1 MGSTSSLYAAI
12 DLGSNSFHMLVVRE
26 VAGSIQ
32 TLTRI
37 KRKVRLA
44 AGLNSENALSNE
56 AMERGWQCLRLFA
69 ERLQDIPP
77 PQIRV
82 VATATLRLAVN
93 AGDFIA
99 KAQEIL
105 GCPVQVISGEE
116 EARLIYQG
124 VAHTTGG
131 ADQRLVVDIGG
142 ASTELVTGTGAQTT
156 SLFSL
161 SMGCV
166 TWLER
171 YFADRNLGQENFDA
185 AEKAAREVLRP
196 VADELRYHGWKV
208 CVGASGTVQAL
219 QEIMMAQGMDERITL
234 EKLQQ
239 LKQRAIHCGRLEELE
254 IDGLTLERALVFPS
268 GLAILIAIFTE
279 LNIQCMTL
287 AGGALREG
295 LVYGMLHLT
304 VEQDIR
310 SRTLR
315 NIQRRF
321 MIDIDQAQ
329 RVAKVAANFFE
340 QVENEWHLEAIS
352 RDLLISA
359 CQLHEIGLSVDFKQA
374 PQHAA
379 YLVRNLDL
387 PGFTPA
393 QKKLLATLL
402 LNQTNPVDLSSLHQQ
417 NAVPPRVA
425 EQLCRLLRLA
435 IIFANRRRDDLVPE
449 MTLQANHELL
459 TLTLPQGWL
468 TQHPLGK
475 EIIDQ
480 ERILEKYGVTPNQ
493 LIDVKALMGDSSD
506 NIPGVP
512 GIGEKTAL
520 SLIAQFSSL
529 EGVYQHLENPAV
541 KASVKRKLEEGKELL
556 QYTNK
561 SISTISTFLCLFSQT
576 KIRNLIR

>member
-1 MGSTSSLYAAI
+1 MKCMSSTSLYAAI

-32 TLTRI
+32 TLSRI

-44 AGLNSENALSNE
+44 AGLNSDNALSAD

-77 PQIRV
+77 VQIRV

-93 AGDFIA
+93 ADEFLA
-99 KAQEIL
+99 KAREIL

-131 ADQRLVVDIGG
+131 EDRRLVVDIGG

-171 YFADRNLGQENFDA
+171 YFADRNLTKENFEL
-185 AEKAAREVLRP
+185 AEDAAREVLRP
-196 VADELRYHGWKV
+196 ITDTLNYHGWKV

-234 EKLQQ
+234 AKLQQ
-239 LKQRAIHCGRLEELE
+239 LKQRAIQCGRLEELE
-254 IDGLTLERALVFPS
+254 IEGLTLERALVFPS
-268 GLAILIAIFTE
+268 GLAILIAIFSE

-295 LVYGMLHLT
+295 LVYGMLHLS
-304 VEQDIR
+304 VDQDIR

-321 MIDIDQAQ
+321 MIDTEQAQ
-329 RVAKVAANFFE
+329 RVSHLAA
-340 QVENEWHLEAIS
+340 HLVNQLDDSWELESLS
-352 RDLLISA
+352 RELLASA
-359 CQLHEIGLSVDFKQA
+359 CALHEIGLSVDFKRA

-379 YLVRNLDL
+379 YLVSNLDL

-402 LNQTNPVDLSSLHQQ
+402 LNQTNAIDLSSLHQQ
-417 NAVPPRVA
+417 NAVKPRVA
-425 EQLCRLLRLA
+425 EHLCRLLRLA
-435 IIFANRRRDDLVPE
+435 ILFASRRRDDLLP
-449 MTLQANHELL
+449 AIGL
-459 TLTLPQGWL
+459 TVDGEKLMLTLPDEWL
-468 TQHPLGK
+468 ESHPLGR
-475 EIIDQ
+475 EMVEQ
-480 ERILEKYGVTPNQ
+480 ECQWQSYVHWPLEV
-493 LIDVKALMGDSSD
+493 A
-506 NIPGVP
+506 
-512 GIGEKTAL
+512 
-520 SLIAQFSSL
+520 
-529 EGVYQHLENPAV
+529 
-541 KASVKRKLEEGKELL
+541 
-556 QYTNK
+556 
-561 SISTISTFLCLFSQT
+561 
-576 KIRNLIR
+576 

>member
-1 MGSTSSLYAAI
+1 MLSSTSLYAAI

-44 AGLNSENALSNE
+44 AGLSSDNVLSSE

-69 ERLQDIPP
+69 ERLQDIPHA
-77 PQIRV
+77 QITV

-93 AGDFIA
+93 AVDFIA

-131 ADQRLVVDIGG
+131 DDRRLVVDIGG
-142 ASTELVTGTGAQTT
+142 ASTELVTGTGAQAT

-171 YFADRNLGQENFDA
+171 YFADRNLGKENFDE
-185 AEKAAREVLRP
+185 AENAAREVLRP
-196 VADELRYHGWKV
+196 VMDELRYHGWKV

-234 EKLQQ
+234 AKLQQ
-239 LKQRAIHCGRLEELE
+239 LKQRAIQCGRLEELE
-254 IDGLTLERALVFPS
+254 IEGLTLERALVFPS

-295 LVYGMLHLT
+295 LVYGMLHLS
-304 VEQDIR
+304 VDQDIR
-310 SRTLR
+310 NRTLR
-315 NIQRRF
+315 NVQRRF
-321 MIDIDQAQ
+321 LVDIDQAG
-329 RVAKVAANFFE
+329 RVSQLASRFADQVAN
-340 QVENEWHLEAIS
+340 VWDLDPLS
-352 RDLLISA
+352 RDLLLSA
-359 CQLHEIGLSVDFKQA
+359 CALHEVGLSIDFKQA
-374 PQHAA
+374 PAHAA

-387 PGFTPA
+387 PGYTPA

-402 LNQTNPVDLSSLHQQ
+402 LNQTNAVDLSSLHQQ

-425 EQLCRLLRLA
+425 EHLCRLLRLA
-435 IIFANRRRDDLVPE
+435 ILFASRRRDDLLSAINLVADDE
-449 MTLQANHELL
+449 KL
-459 TLTLPQGWL
+459 TLTLPENWIDH
-468 TQHPLGK
+468 HPLGA
-475 EIIDQ
+475 EMIEQ
-480 ERILEKYGVTPNQ
+480 EYQWQSYVHWALE
-493 LIDVKALMGDSSD
+493 VK
-506 NIPGVP
+506 
-512 GIGEKTAL
+512 
-520 SLIAQFSSL
+520 
-529 EGVYQHLENPAV
+529 
-541 KASVKRKLEEGKELL
+541 
-556 QYTNK
+556 
-561 SISTISTFLCLFSQT
+561 
-576 KIRNLIR
+576 

>member
-1 MGSTSSLYAAI
+1 MRSSTSLYAAI

-44 AGLNSENALSNE
+44 AGLGADNRLSHE

-69 ERLQDIPP
+69 ERLQDIPHA
-77 PQIRV
+77 QVRV

-93 AGDFIA
+93 SHDFIA
-99 KAQEIL
+99 RAQEIL
-105 GCPVQVISGEE
+105 GCPVQIIKGEE

-142 ASTELVTGTGAQTT
+142 ASTELVTGVGAHAT

-171 YFADRNLGQENFDA
+171 FFTDRSLTRENFAA
-185 AEKAAREVLRP
+185 AEQAASEVLQP
-196 VADELRYHGWKV
+196 IVEDLRQHGWKI

-234 EKLQQ
+234 AKLQQ
-239 LKQRAIHCGRLEELE
+239 LKARAIACGRLEELE
-254 IDGLTLERALVFPS
+254 IEGLTLERALVFPS
-268 GLAILIAIFTE
+268 GLAILLAIFTR
-279 LNIQCMTL
+279 LNIECMTL

-295 LVYGMLHLT
+295 LVYGMLHLA
-304 VEQDIR
+304 VDQDIR
-310 SRTLR
+310 SRTLK

-321 MIDIDQAQ
+321 MVDTEQAE
-329 RVAKVAANFFE
+329 RVAQLADRFAEAVAQPWE
-340 QVENEWHLEAIS
+340 LDTLS
-352 RDLLISA
+352 RQLLRSA
-359 CQLHEIGLSVDFKQA
+359 CLLHEVGLSVDFKRA

-379 YLVRNLDL
+379 YLVSNLDL

-393 QKKLLATLL
+393 QKKLLSTLL
-402 LNQTNPVDLSSLHQQ
+402 LNQTNLADLSALHQQ

-425 EQLCRLLRLA
+425 DHLCRLLRLA
-435 IIFANRRRDDLVPE
+435 IIFASRRRDDLLPDIAIRAQGE
-449 MTLQANHELL
+449 TLS
-459 TLTLPQGWL
+459 LTLPEGWL
-468 TQHPLGK
+468 AAHPLGAELIEQESQWQSYVHWTL
-475 EIIDQ
+475 EI
-480 ERILEKYGVTPNQ
+480 E
-493 LIDVKALMGDSSD
+493 
-506 NIPGVP
+506 
-512 GIGEKTAL
+512 
-520 SLIAQFSSL
+520 
-529 EGVYQHLENPAV
+529 
-541 KASVKRKLEEGKELL
+541 
-556 QYTNK
+556 
-561 SISTISTFLCLFSQT
+561 
-576 KIRNLIR
+576 

>member
-1 MGSTSSLYAAI
+1 MSSTSLYAAI

-32 TLTRI
+32 TLSRI

-44 AGLNSENALSNE
+44 AGLNSDNALSAE

-77 PQIRV
+77 AQIRV

-93 AGDFIA
+93 ADEFLA
-99 KAQEIL
+99 KARDIL

-131 ADQRLVVDIGG
+131 EDQRLVVDIGG

-161 SMGCV
+161 PMGCV

-171 YFADRNLGQENFDA
+171 YFADRNLTKDNFGLAEN
-185 AEKAAREVLRP
+185 AAREVLRP
-196 VADELRYHGWKV
+196 ITDTLNYHGWKV

-234 EKLQQ
+234 AKLQQ
-239 LKQRAIHCGRLEELE
+239 LKQRAIQCGRLEELE
-254 IDGLTLERALVFPS
+254 IEGLTLERALVFPS
-268 GLAILIAIFTE
+268 GLAILIAIFSE
-279 LNIQCMTL
+279 LNIRCMTL

-295 LVYGMLHLT
+295 LVYGMLHLA
-304 VEQDIR
+304 VDQDIR

-321 MIDIDQAQ
+321 MIDTEQAQ
-329 RVAKVAANFFE
+329 RVGRLAADLVSQLDSYWE
-340 QVENEWHLEAIS
+340 LEPLS
-352 RDLLISA
+352 RDLLVSA
-359 CQLHEIGLSVDFKQA
+359 CALHEIGLSVDFKSA

-402 LNQTNPVDLSSLHQQ
+402 LNQTNAVDLSSLHQQ
-417 NAVPPRVA
+417 NAVKPRVA
-425 EQLCRLLRLA
+425 EHLCRLLRLA
-435 IIFANRRRDDLVPE
+435 ILFASRRRDDLLPSV
-449 MTLQANHELL
+449 
-459 TLTLPQGWL
+459 TLTAEDEKLMLRLPEGWL
-468 TQHPLGK
+468 ENHPLGS
-475 EIIDQ
+475 EMVEQ
-480 ERILEKYGVTPNQ
+480 ECQWQSYVHWALEV
-493 LIDVKALMGDSSD
+493 V
-506 NIPGVP
+506 
-512 GIGEKTAL
+512 
-520 SLIAQFSSL
+520 
-529 EGVYQHLENPAV
+529 
-541 KASVKRKLEEGKELL
+541 
-556 QYTNK
+556 
-561 SISTISTFLCLFSQT
+561 
-576 KIRNLIR
+576 

>member
-1 MGSTSSLYAAI
+1 
-12 DLGSNSFHMLVVRE
+12 
-26 VAGSIQ
+26 
-32 TLTRI
+32 
-37 KRKVRLA
+37 
-44 AGLNSENALSNE
+44 
-56 AMERGWQCLRLFA
+56 
-69 ERLQDIPP
+69 
-77 PQIRV
+77 
-82 VATATLRLAVN
+82 
-93 AGDFIA
+93 
-99 KAQEIL
+99 
-105 GCPVQVISGEE
+105 
-116 EARLIYQG
+116 
-124 VAHTTGG
+124 
-131 ADQRLVVDIGG
+131 
-142 ASTELVTGTGAQTT
+142 
-156 SLFSL
+156 
-161 SMGCV
+161 
-166 TWLER
+166 ER

-329 RVAKVAANFFE
+329 RVAKVAANFFD

-387 PGFTPA
+387 PGF
-393 QKKLLATLL
+393 
-402 LNQTNPVDLSSLHQQ
+402 
-417 NAVPPRVA
+417 
-425 EQLCRLLRLA
+425 
-435 IIFANRRRDDLVPE
+435 
-449 MTLQANHELL
+449 
-459 TLTLPQGWL
+459 
-468 TQHPLGK
+468 
-475 EIIDQ
+475 
-480 ERILEKYGVTPNQ
+480 
-493 LIDVKALMGDSSD
+493 
-506 NIPGVP
+506 
-512 GIGEKTAL
+512 
-520 SLIAQFSSL
+520 
-529 EGVYQHLENPAV
+529 
-541 KASVKRKLEEGKELL
+541 
-556 QYTNK
+556 
-561 SISTISTFLCLFSQT
+561 
-576 KIRNLIR
+576 

>member
-1 MGSTSSLYAAI
+1 MLGSASLYAAI

-32 TLTRI
+32 TLSRI

-44 AGLNSENALSNE
+44 AGLSPENRLSEE
-56 AMERGWQCLRLFA
+56 AMERGWQCLRLFS

-77 PQIRV
+77 EQIRV

-93 AGDFIA
+93 AQDFLD
-99 KAQEIL
+99 KAREIL

-171 YFADRNLGQENFDA
+171 FFTDRNLGQENFDT
-185 AEKAAREVLRP
+185 AELAARDVLRP
-196 VADELRYHGWKV
+196 VADELRHHGWKV

-234 EKLQQ
+234 AKLQQ
-239 LKQRAIHCGRLEELE
+239 LKQRAIQCGRLEELE
-254 IDGLTLERALVFPS
+254 IEGLTLERALVFPS

-279 LNIQCMTL
+279 MNIESMTL

-295 LVYGMLHLT
+295 LVYGMLHLA
-304 VEQDIR
+304 VDQDIR

-321 MIDIDQAQ
+321 MIDIDQSRRVSTLAQ
-329 RVAKVAANFFE
+329 RFTQNVAKEWELDAYSSEILHVACE
-340 QVENEWHLEAIS
+340 
-352 RDLLISA
+352 
-359 CQLHEIGLSVDFKQA
+359 LHEIGLSIEFKQA
-374 PQHAA
+374 PLHAA
-379 YLVRNLDL
+379 WLVRNLDL

-402 LNQTNPVDLSSLHQQ
+402 LNQTNAVDLSSLHQQ

-425 EQLCRLLRLA
+425 EHLCRLLRLA
-435 IIFANRRRDDLVPE
+435 IIFASRRRDDLLPDITVSAE
-449 MTLQANHELL
+449 GE
-459 TLTLPQGWL
+459 TLTLALPQDWL
-468 TQHPLGK
+468 ASHPLGAELIEQESQWQSYVHWPL
-475 EIIDQ
+475 EIRQ
-480 ERILEKYGVTPNQ
+480 E
-493 LIDVKALMGDSSD
+493 
-506 NIPGVP
+506 
-512 GIGEKTAL
+512 
-520 SLIAQFSSL
+520 
-529 EGVYQHLENPAV
+529 H
-541 KASVKRKLEEGKELL
+541 
-556 QYTNK
+556 
-561 SISTISTFLCLFSQT
+561 C
-576 KIRNLIR
+576 